1 MPVNDFERDI
11 QNRLE
16 ELKLRPSAE
25 VWQRVAADIRKKKRR
40 RVLAFF
46 LFFFLLLTG
55 GYAGLQFFSGTG
67 DGTGNNSI
75 TQSPSINQ
83 IEQRSPA
90 TITTQKN
97 STATGQP
104 VATTTT
110 TTTTA
115 NNQQHAPAETALPKA
130 VTGNRKNSQPA
141 VVVQP
146 TKTISADNNNQS
158 VDNHNPV
165 ITQAVPS
172 GENNSKLPAIEPA
185 ATAETAPGLSATP
198 ADTSAATAAL
208 TALPEIPDDSLA
220 TAATPD
226 NKAKPKKKKTW
237 RFGIDG
243 GIGMSGVLAAPLSM
257 KAVEPGQNVLNNGV
271 TQQASLLVPGTVTYL
286 PTGANPYVAWN
297 LGAVVEKQLTRRSSL
312 SGGIRYS
319 YASTKQKAGEY
330 NPTFRANV
338 GEPVNDYVNSF
349 HFVSIPVAY
358 HWQINQARKMP
369 PVTFD
374 IGFTASRLLYT
385 DALLYN
391 VGQGGV
397 YYKDKDLF
405 NKNHFDLTT
414 GFSVRLNAGGRWQ
427 WSIGPQAGFDLTN
440 LYLDKAGQDKEFLYY
455 GGLKL
460 RLLLPQR

>member
-55 GYAGLQFFSGTG
+55 GYAGMQFFSGTG
-67 DGTGNNSI
+67 DGTGNKSL
-75 TQSPSINQ
+75 TQSPSVNQ
-83 IEQRSPA
+83 TEKHSNTGISA
-90 TITTQKN
+90 QKDIV
-97 STATGQP
+97 ATGQP
-104 VATTTT
+104 VAVTPAT
-110 TTTTA
+110 
-115 NNQQHAPAETALPKA
+115 NNQQQAPAITPVTTPVTKA
-130 VTGNRKNSQPA
+130 RKNAQPA
-141 VVVQP
+141 VAAQQ
-146 TKTISADNNNQS
+146 TKTTSTDSKDQPADNN
-158 VDNHNPV
+158 DPV
-165 ITQAVPS
+165 MTQP
-172 GENNSKLPAIEPA
+172 EPNNSISKLPAIEPA

-198 ADTSAATAAL
+198 ADTSAASATLA
-208 TALPEIPDDSLA
+208 ALPETPVDSLA

-226 NKAKPKKKKTW
+226 KKAKAKKKKAW

-257 KAVEPGQNVLNNGV
+257 KAVEPGQNVLSNGF
-271 TQQASLLVPGTVTYL
+271 TQQANVLVPGTVTYL
-286 PTGANPYVAWN
+286 PTAANPYVAWN
-297 LGAVVEKQLTRRSSL
+297 LGAVVEKQLTRRSTFSAGL
-312 SGGIRYS
+312 RYS
-319 YASTKQKAGEY
+319 YASTIQKAGEY

-338 GEPVNDYVNSF
+338 GEPNNDYVNSF
-349 HFVSIPVAY
+349 HFVSIPLAY

-374 IGFTASRLLYT
+374 IGFTASRLLHT
-385 DALLYN
+385 NALLYN
-391 VGQGGV
+391 VAQGGV

-405 NKNHFDLTT
+405 NKNHFDLTA

-440 LYLDKAGQDKEFLYY
+440 LYLDKAEQDKEFLYY

>member
-55 GYAGLQFFSGTG
+55 GYAGMQFFSRTG
-67 DGTGNNSI
+67 NGTGNNI
-75 TQSPSINQ
+75 LTQSPSVNQ
-83 IEQRSPA
+83 TEKRSNTA
-90 TITTQKN
+90 ISTQKDLTTT
-97 STATGQP
+97 SQP
-104 VATTTT
+104 VATTSAVNQQRHTPGATT
-110 TTTTA
+110 TTKTITT
-115 NNQQHAPAETALPKA
+115 K
-130 VTGNRKNSQPA
+130 RKNTQPA
-141 VVVQP
+141 VAAQQ
-146 TKTISADNNNQS
+146 TKATSTDGNNQRT
-158 VDNHNPV
+158 DNSDPV
-165 ITQAVPS
+165 ITQSKPD
-172 GENNSKLPAIEPA
+172 NNSNKLPAIEPA

-198 ADTSAATAAL
+198 ADTSAASAAL
-208 TALPEIPDDSLA
+208 AALPEIPADSLA
-220 TAATPD
+220 TATTPD
-226 NKAKPKKKKTW
+226 SKARAKKKKAW

-243 GIGMSGVLAAPLSM
+243 GIGVSGVLSAPLSM
-257 KAVEPGQNVLNNGV
+257 KAVEPGQNVLNNGI

-286 PTGANPYVAWN
+286 PTAANPYVAWN
-297 LGAVVEKQLTRRSSL
+297 LGAVVEKQLTKRSSFSAGL
-312 SGGIRYS
+312 RYS
-319 YASTKQKAGEY
+319 YVSTIQKAGEY

-338 GEPVNDYVNSF
+338 GEPNNDYVNSF

-358 HWQINQARKMP
+358 HWQINQARKLP

-397 YYKDKDLF
+397 YYKDKSLF

-427 WSIGPQAGFDLTN
+427 WSIGPQAGFDLAN

>member
-55 GYAGLQFFSGTG
+55 GYAGMQFFSGTG
-67 DGTGNNSI
+67 KGTGNNI
-75 TQSPSINQ
+75 LTQSPSVNQ
-83 IEQRSPA
+83 TEKRSNTA
-90 TITTQKN
+90 ISTQKDLTTT
-97 STATGQP
+97 SQP
-104 VATTTT
+104 VATTSAVNQQRHTPGATT
-110 TTTTA
+110 TTKTITT
-115 NNQQHAPAETALPKA
+115 K
-130 VTGNRKNSQPA
+130 RKNTQPA
-141 VVVQP
+141 VTAQQ
-146 TKTISADNNNQS
+146 TKATSTDGNNQRT
-158 VDNHNPV
+158 DNSDPV
-165 ITQAVPS
+165 ITQSKPD
-172 GENNSKLPAIEPA
+172 NNSNKLPAIEPA

-198 ADTSAATAAL
+198 ADTSAASAAL
-208 TALPEIPDDSLA
+208 AALPEIPADSLA
-220 TAATPD
+220 TATTPD
-226 NKAKPKKKKTW
+226 SKARAKKKKAW

-243 GIGMSGVLAAPLSM
+243 GIGVSGVLSAPLSM
-257 KAVEPGQNVLNNGV
+257 KAVEPGQNVLNNGI

-286 PTGANPYVAWN
+286 PTAANPYVAWN
-297 LGAVVEKQLTRRSSL
+297 LGAVVEKQLTKRSSFSAGL
-312 SGGIRYS
+312 RYS
-319 YASTKQKAGEY
+319 YVSTIQKAGEY

-338 GEPVNDYVNSF
+338 GEPNNDYVNSF

-358 HWQINQARKMP
+358 HWQINQARKLP

-397 YYKDKDLF
+397 YYKDKSLF

-427 WSIGPQAGFDLTN
+427 WSIGPQAGFDLAN